1 MVSSAYLCNLKSEHW
16 VFQLDKAGGLWKKV
30 FPLENYHPHALG
42 TVGRC
47 VNGVLYYLAW
57 IDMYNCAVFSF
68 DTMSEELT
76 TILVP
81 EKVADVLPPAALM
94 KADLIEYGGK
104 LAIFNYTY
112 LREEGLVDLWVLI
125 DAGKKIWSTKSLVLQ
140 PCQRHLVQDIELMI
154 VKGTTL
160 DGKVILAPVEM
171 RSRFY
176 ILCYDIQSNDLR
188 KVEIKGVPEPWFD
201 KECYFDLKFMD
212 VSESLIDAAEIQ
224 NLRTNL
230 FLVRKT

>member
-1 MVSSAYLCNLKSEHW
+1 
-16 VFQLDKAGGLWKKV
+16 
-30 FPLENYHPHALG
+30 
-42 TVGRC
+42 
-47 VNGVLYYLAW
+47 
-57 IDMYNCAVFSF
+57 
-68 DTMSEELT
+68 
-76 TILVP
+76 
-81 EKVADVLPPAALM
+81 
-94 KADLIEYGGK
+94 
-104 LAIFNYTY
+104 
-112 LREEGLVDLWVLI
+112 
-125 DAGKKIWSTKSLVLQ
+125 
-140 PCQRHLVQDIELMI
+140 MI

-188 KVEIKGVPEPWFD
+188 MVEIKGVPEPWFD